1 MLGHSEDYVSIFVPR
16 FDAHCNS
23 LSFVIISWPN
33 HLNEAPLVKSTFCYI
48 LTDSYTLE
56 YKSKDEYT

>member
-1 MLGHSEDYVSIFVPR
+1 MLGHSEDYISIFAPW

-33 HLNEAPLVKSTFCYI
+33 HLNEASLVKNTFHKI
-48 LTDSYTLE
+48 FTDRYMQE
-56 YKSKDEYT
+56 